1 MNVKKYI
8 PHVQIHPLLI
18 FFMLI
23 FIFTGTFVQLA
34 IILLIVFIHELGHYM
49 AAMYFKWRIQ
59 TIVLWVF
66 GGVMKTD
73 EYGSRNIYEEFV
85 VTIAGP
91 FQHLLVYLLV
101 IGILKH
107 TTIPEAIIFLLLYYN
122 TIILLFNL
130 LPIWPLDGGKLFFL
144 LNSIFFPYRQAY
156 EQTILFSMIMCLMLI
171 IMHLLLWPFNLSS
184 LLIISF
190 LLIKNGKDWQQR
202 YYVFIRFLLQRYE
215 QPKNIQQLTPII
227 VSKNLPLKQVFQKF
241 YQGKKHL
248 IHVIDPLNDQTII
261 MNERDC
267 LRLYFD
273 KKYLQ
278 QPIGELMT

>member
-1 MNVKKYI
+1 
-8 PHVQIHPLLI
+8 
-18 FFMLI
+18 MLI
-23 FIFTGTFVQLA
+23 SIFTGTFVQLA

-144 LNSIFFPYRQAY
+144 LNSLFFPYRRAY
-156 EQTILFSMIMCLMLI
+156 EHTIIFSMIISLI
-171 IMHLLLWPFNLSS
+171 VIIAHIFFFPFNLSS
-184 LLIISF
+184 LLIIIF
-190 LLIKNGKDWQQR
+190 LLIENSKDWQQR
-202 YYVFIRFLLQRYE
+202 YYIFIRFLLQRYE
-215 QPKNIQQLTPII
+215 MPKSFGRSTSI
-227 VSKNLPLKQVFQKF
+227 VVPVNMPLKQVFQKF
-241 YQGKKHL
+241 YQGRRHL
-248 IHVIDPLNDQTII
+248 VYVVDKSNKQTIVVD
-261 MNERDC
+261 EHHC
-267 LRLYFD
+267 LRLYFE
-273 KKYLQ
+273 KKFLRE
-278 QPIGELMT
+278 PIGKLISSFNSSIKTKYS

>member
-1 MNVKKYI
+1 MSVKSYFSKL
-8 PHVQIHPLLI
+8 QIHPLLY
-18 FFMLI
+18 FFM
-23 FIFTGTFVQLA
+23 FVSFFTGTFLELA
-34 IILLIVFIHELGHYM
+34 IILLIVFIHEFGHYL
-49 AAMYFKWRIQ
+49 AAYYYKWRID
-59 TIVLWVF
+59 TIALWVF

-73 EYGSRNIYEEFV
+73 EYGTRKIFEEFV

-91 FQHLLVYLLV
+91 LQHLIIYLCI
-101 IGILKH
+101 IGLSLQSF
-107 TTIPEAIIFLLLYYN
+107 IPEVIIFLLFYYN

-190 LLIKNGKDWQQR
+190 LLIENGKDWQQR